1 MAYDEAALLL
11 AVEQPVAHD
20 AATAHLAARRPEQR
34 GLLRR
39 RVAAARRV
47 VRVLARLCGERRA
60 ALHGRQPH
68 AVERGLAGHR
78 PDLRLGEVRGGA
90 HDVLRLA
97 RAQVARH
104 HRLLRP
110 LRRRLLLAM

>member
-39 RVAAARRV
+39 RNRS
-47 VRVLARLCGERRA
+47 A
-60 ALHGRQPH
+60 ALSYKMAPRRLILDGSMGHTLKQRGLSDSFAEAAYANLRQPELVTSVH
-68 AVERGLAGHR
+68 S
-78 PDLRLGEVRGGA
+78 EVSATPSESGTDT
-90 HDVLRLA
+90 HY
-97 RAQVARH
+97 
-104 HRLLRP
+104 
-110 LRRRLLLAM
+110 